1 MKEYLYGGYREGLG
15 FPIIRERL
23 SEVLKASTEEE
34 YTLNEVGKKERC
46 MKKSYQERN
55 NKKATVHVFKASQEE
70 VDVIRN
76 LIDNVSGKHAYH
88 MEIMKIIEE
97 EAESYF
103 QGQKTAEQVAE
114 IIQSRVQ
121 LYLYENQ

>member
-1 MKEYLYGGYREGLG
+1 MIFSGDRKT
-15 FPIIRERL
+15 
-23 SEVLKASTEEE
+23 A
-34 YTLNEVGKKERC
+34 
-46 MKKSYQERN
+46 
-55 NKKATVHVFKASQEE
+55 KATVHVFKATQEE

-88 MEIMKIIEE
+88 VEIVKIIEE

-114 IIQSRVQ
+114 IIQNRVQ
-121 LYLYENQ
+121 LYLHENQ